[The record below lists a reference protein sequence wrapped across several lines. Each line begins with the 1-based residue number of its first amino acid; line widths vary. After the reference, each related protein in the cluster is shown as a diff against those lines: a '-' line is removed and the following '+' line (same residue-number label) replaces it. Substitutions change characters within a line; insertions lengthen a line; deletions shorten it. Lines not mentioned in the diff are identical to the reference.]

1 MLPFVS
7 LFSSFLQR
15 FLRMPESIEID
26 GNNGMKWVSKNNQ
39 PKMSKKLPTFHCHWF
54 LPQKKKKSC
63 HVFPSVNFV
72 KMELFQKYTNKCA
85 MFSNSL
91 LTKS

>member
-39 PKMSKKLPTFHCHWF
+39 PKMSKTDFSLSLVSTTE
-54 LPQKKKKSC
+54 KKEKSC

-72 KMELFQKYTNKCA
+72 KMELFQKYTSKCA